1 MHQPKCFSYIAVYPG
16 KDIMHNI
23 NAYLALTN
31 KLREIER
38 PMPEQHIINL
48 IVSSLPESYARVR
61 SSWSFIPE
69 AERTIG
75 KLTSQLK
82 AEETIIK
89 SFAKP
94 AADTALA
101 VNHGIE
107 IQITYLHIHYIFT
120 YLHIYIFTYIHIYI
134 FTYLHIYYTF
144 TTLYIDTKYL
154 ILSSLSSDREPR
166 PGGSRDFQNHSNRE
180 SKRGRYDWRGRGKE
194 RGRGRGRGKGVSHEP
209 SRIDDSTKSKHC
221 LWCNTNTHN
230 TEECFSMERAR
241 KARQTLTKSDK

>member
-1 MHQPKCFSYIAVYPG
+1 MHQPKCSSYIAVYPG

-48 IVSSLPESYARVR
+48 IVSSLPESYARAR

-94 AADTALA
+94 ATDTALA

-107 IQITYLHIHYIFT
+107 I
-120 YLHIYIFTYIHIYI
+120 HIYIFTYSLHTYI
-134 FTYLHIYYTF
+134 FTYLLHFYHSIY
-144 TTLYIDTKYL
+144 
-154 ILSSLSSDREPR
+154 
-166 PGGSRDFQNHSNRE
+166 
-180 SKRGRYDWRGRGKE
+180 
-194 RGRGRGRGKGVSHEP
+194 
-209 SRIDDSTKSKHC
+209 
-221 LWCNTNTHN
+221 
-230 TEECFSMERAR
+230 
-241 KARQTLTKSDK
+241 